1 MTRWYRAFAGS
12 LTGDGQ
18 VPEPLEPDARADQRL
33 VEAVSHD
40 LRGDDGHATATA
52 VRMIWTGDH
61 LDAARRLQ
69 GSLIEPAR
77 TAAAVNAL
85 R

>member
-1 MTRWYRAFAGS
+1 
-12 LTGDGQ
+12 
-18 VPEPLEPDARADQRL
+18 VPEPLEPNALADQRL
-33 VEAVSHD
+33 VDAVSHD

-61 LDAARRLQ
+61 IDAARRLQ
-69 GSLIEPAR
+69 ASLSEPAR
-77 TAAAVNAL
+77 TAASVNAL

>member
-1 MTRWYRAFAGS
+1 MTSSPAACSRAGA
-12 LTGDGQ
+12 
-18 VPEPLEPDARADQRL
+18 VPEPLTHDRRADGRL
-33 VEAVSHD
+33 VDAVRHD
-40 LRGDDGHATATA
+40 LGGVDGRASATA

-69 GSLIEPAR
+69 KVIVGPAQ
-77 TAAAVNAL
+77 AASAPVS